1 MKFKLNVVGAVLG
14 GILLAGADAKASPI
28 TYTASG
34 DITGTIGSTSLDGN
48 AFTFVFTADTSGSFL
63 LAGETYQNPS
73 ISTSIFISGV
83 GAGQFSETTLV
94 AVNGAIGVAGF
105 EDTSGFS
112 GIIVTNAGFD
122 GWELVTSIG
131 PLSGAASYD
140 AGTFTTSLGLL
151 TIAGATNLSF
161 GATVTPGASTPEP
174 SSGVLLALGLAAGT
188 LAKRAKTLTRILGVS
203 R

>member
-1 MKFKLNVVGAVLG
+1 MKFKLNVVAAVLG

-34 DITGTIGSTSLDGN
+34 DITGTLGSTSLDGN
-48 AFTFVFTADTSGSFL
+48 AFIFVFTADTSGSSL
-63 LAGETYQNPS
+63 LAGETYLNPS

-83 GAGQFSETTLV
+83 GMGQFSETTEA

-112 GIIVTNAGFD
+112 GVIVTNAGFD

-140 AGTFTTSLGLL
+140 SGTFTTSLGLL
-151 TIAGATNLSF
+151 TIEGATDLSF
-161 GATVTPGASTPEP
+161 GATLTPGTSAPEP

-188 LAKRAKTLTRILGVS
+188 LAKRAKR
-203 R
+203 RQRPA